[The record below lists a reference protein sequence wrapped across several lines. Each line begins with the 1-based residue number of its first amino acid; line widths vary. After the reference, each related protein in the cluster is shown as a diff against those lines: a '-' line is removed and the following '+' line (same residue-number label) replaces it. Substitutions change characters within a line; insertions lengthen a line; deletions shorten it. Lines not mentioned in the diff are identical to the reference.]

1 MPLSTLRLKP
11 RGVNRKTQGQDG
23 VRFLLS
29 CKALSSSTTCRFI
42 PAHPQTVFELMTFWL
57 TVIVLDYCE
66 SPSDEPGGKAR
77 RGPHTVSRRK
87 LLAPLAASRRCE
99 FSRRNAL
106 QSRLPTVRRRQRAGR
121 LAPGGPL
128 SRTAQPRKLGVQD
141 GDGFGGGFPGCQ
153 AERDRGEG
161 RGHAGPPG
169 PLVAGIG
176 SAAARSQSACLL

>member
-1 MPLSTLRLKP
+1 
-11 RGVNRKTQGQDG
+11 
-23 VRFLLS
+23 
-29 CKALSSSTTCRFI
+29 
-42 PAHPQTVFELMTFWL
+42 MTFWL

-141 GDGFGGGFPGCQ
+141 GDGLGGGFPGCQ
-153 AERDRGEG
+153 AERDREPGTGTSVWVRSQKLADLAEPCKSLGAEG
-161 RGHAGPPG
+161 SNPPG
-169 PLVAGIG
+169 APAETGTQ
-176 SAAARSQSACLL
+176 RSKGRPRL